1 VASLVRFRY
10 GLPGCSLPFDG
21 SDRRRFRRADRGS
34 RVSIVDHF
42 DRSVVENQVELSTE
56 GADLIENRLLKKSV
70 LGVGRTLHDITAR

>member
-1 VASLVRFRY
+1 MRPPVRALTY
-10 GLPGCSLPFDG
+10 GVIANARPRKIRRLGPGMT
-21 SDRRRFRRADRGS
+21 SDMAQTN
-34 RVSIVDHF
+34 HF